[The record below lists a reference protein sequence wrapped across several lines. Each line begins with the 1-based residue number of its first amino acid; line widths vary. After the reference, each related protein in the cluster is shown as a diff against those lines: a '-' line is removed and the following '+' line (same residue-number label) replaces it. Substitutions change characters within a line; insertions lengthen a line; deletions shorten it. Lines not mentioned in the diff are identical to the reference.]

1 MTAQSGLGFS
11 GIVAIQIPIGGATGT
26 VLTKLSAANYD
37 YDWQPGGGGGG
48 APTDAEY
55 VVLSLNGTL
64 TDERVLVGGAGLTLT
79 DGGAGGNVT
88 LDVGANADGSIIIN
102 ADDIQIGVLATD
114 AQHGNRGNGTL
125 HTPFTAVLD
134 GFAPASG
141 GGTANF
147 LRADGTWAVPPGGG
161 GGAPTNAEYVVLS
174 LDGTL
179 TDERVLVGG
188 AGLTLTDGGPNGNA
202 TLDVVANADGS
213 IVVNANDIQ
222 VGVLANDAQHGN
234 LGGGSLHALAI
245 ASGAAGFLS
254 GADKQ
259 TIDDLPANP
268 VDESRNLTAGAGLTG
283 GGDLSADRTFDV
295 GANADG
301 SIVVNADDIQVG
313 VISDA
318 QHGNLSGGA
327 LHALAV
333 ASGAAGFISG
343 ADQQKLDDLP
353 DWYVD
358 YGETNG
364 SFTTTAAGFVTA
376 ETLNF
381 VTPAA
386 GTYRIMWY
394 YETKND
400 TLNGVTRT
408 RVQLNAADQAFADI
422 PIPLTVTVD
431 VPCSGYREI
440 ALGAGAQTLTIDCFP
455 LVGTTAEVRRR
466 RLGVIRVA

>member
-1 MTAQSGLGFS
+1 MTANAGLGFS
-11 GIVAIQIPIGGATGT
+11 GIVAIQIPDDGATGT
-26 VLTKLSAANYD
+26 VLTKLTAEDYD

-64 TDERVLVGGAGLTLT
+64 TDERVLVGGGGLTLT
-79 DGGAGGNVT
+79 DGGAGGNAT
-88 LDVGANADGSIIIN
+88 LDVVANADGSIVVN
-102 ADDIQIGVLATD
+102 VDDIQVGVLATD

-141 GGTANF
+141 GGTTNF
-147 LRADGTWAVPPGGG
+147 LRADGTWAAPPGS
-161 GGAPTNAEYVVLS
+161 GAAPDNAQYVVLA
-174 LDGTL
+174 LDATL

-188 AGLTLTDGGPNGNA
+188 AGLTLTDGGAGGNA
-202 TLDVVANADGS
+202 TL
-213 IVVNANDIQ
+213 
-222 VGVLANDAQHGN
+222 
-234 LGGGSLHALAI
+234 
-245 ASGAAGFLS
+245 
-254 GADKQ
+254 
-259 TIDDLPANP
+259 
-268 VDESRNLTAGAGLTG
+268 
-283 GGDLSADRTFDV
+283 DV

-313 VISDA
+313 VLATDA
-318 QHGNLSGGA
+318 QHGNRGGGA

-376 ETLNF
+376 ETLAF

-431 VPCSGYREI
+431 VPCSGYREL

>member
-55 VVLSLNGTL
+55 VVLSLNATL

-79 DGGAGGNVT
+79 DGGAGGNAT
-88 LDVGANADGSIIIN
+88 LDVGA
-102 ADDIQIGVLATD
+102 
-114 AQHGNRGNGTL
+114 GTGI
-125 HTPFTAVLD
+125 T
-134 GFAPASG
+134 
-141 GGTANF
+141 
-147 LRADGTWAVPPGGG
+147 
-161 GGAPTNAEYVVLS
+161 
-174 LDGTL
+174 
-179 TDERVLVGG
+179 
-188 AGLTLTDGGPNGNA
+188 
-202 TLDVVANADGS
+202 
-213 IVVNANDIQ
+213 VNANDVQ
-222 VGVLANDAQHGN
+222 LDVASN
-234 LGGGSLHALAI
+234 L
-245 ASGAAGFLS
+245 
-254 GADKQ
+254 
-259 TIDDLPANP
+259 N
-268 VDESRNLTAGAGLTG
+268 VDHSTVVLTAGAGLTG
-283 GGDLSADRTFDV
+283 GGDITASRTFDV

-313 VISDA
+313 VLATDA
-318 QHGNLSGGA
+318 QHGNRGGGG

-353 DWYVD
+353 DWYTD

-408 RVQLNAADQAFADI
+408 RVQLNGADQAFADI

-431 VPCSGYREI
+431 IPCSGYREI